1 MHWLVF
7 SIATDIIKSKLETAK
22 VMGATVIVD
31 GTQENLKEAGKCVCV
46 CARVRVCVHACK
58 SCTYINLLKYYS
70 LA

>member
-46 CARVRVCVHACK
+46 CARACVCVCARMRARVAH
-58 SCTYINLLKYYS
+58 T
-70 LA
+70 